1 MGYEYAYKDQTQM
14 DDSDLWNLTI
24 MNELLNGEGQFQV
37 EDDISAG
44 YYPKVIMADSMM
56 EKQPSITLPGTV
68 GSAAP
73 EALDAVVVDSGVDE
87 QGNDYVIA
95 NIRFH

>member
-1 MGYEYAYKDQTQM
+1 MRASEHGD
-14 DDSDLWNLTI
+14 
-24 MNELLNGEGQFQV
+24 GQFQV

-44 YYPKVIMADSMM
+44 YYPKVIMPDDMM

-87 QGNDYVIA
+87 QGQ
-95 NIRFH
+95 